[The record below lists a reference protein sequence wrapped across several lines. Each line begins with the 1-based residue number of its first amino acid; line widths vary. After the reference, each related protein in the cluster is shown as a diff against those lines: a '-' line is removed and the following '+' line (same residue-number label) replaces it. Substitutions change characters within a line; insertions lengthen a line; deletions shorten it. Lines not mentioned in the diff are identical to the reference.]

1 MASIELKNFIP
12 TTALHE
18 RLFPKKGTRG
28 KIDVTF
34 LILVLILLTF
44 GLVMLFSA
52 SYAYAFY
59 NDGDSFYYIK
69 RQLFFAVMGVAAM
82 MFISQMNY
90 KIFQKYSLL
99 LMGGTLVLLVLVLFM
114 RDESGFARW
123 FYIGRYS
130 FQPSE
135 IAKFAIIV
143 LFAHFAAQNAD
154 KMKTFKYGVMPFAAV
169 LGVVAVL
176 VVAENHLSGT
186 ILIMLLGIS
195 MMFLGGT
202 ELKWFGVLIGAG
214 VGAVLVIL
222 AIPGLVE
229 YAETRLA
236 IWQNPWA
243 DPQGD
248 GFQTIQSLIAIG
260 SGGIW
265 GTGIGNSRQKYLY
278 IPEPQNDFIFSI
290 ICEELGFVGAVL
302 ILLLFALLVWRGF
315 VIAMR
320 AKDRFGALLAAGC
333 TMHVGMQAA
342 LNIAVVT
349 NTIPNTGISLPFF
362 SSGGTALMML
372 LGEMGVILSVSRG
385 AMLEKE

>member
-1 MASIELKNFIP
+1 M
-12 TTALHE
+12 
-18 RLFPKKGTRG
+18 
-28 KIDVTF
+28 
-34 LILVLILLTF
+34 
-44 GLVMLFSA
+44 
-52 SYAYAFY
+52 
-59 NDGDSFYYIK
+59 
-69 RQLFFAVMGVAAM
+69 
-82 MFISQMNY
+82 
-90 KIFQKYSLL
+90 
-99 LMGGTLVLLVLVLFM
+99 LLVLVLFM
-114 RDESGFARW
+114 RDETAFAAGFISAL
-123 FYIGRYS
+123 
-130 FQPSE
+130 QLPASE

-202 ELKWFGVLIGAG
+202 DLKWFGILIGAG

-302 ILLLFALLVWRGF
+302 ILLLFALLVGAVRHSH
-315 VIAMR
+315 A
-320 AKDRFGALLAAGC
+320 AKDSLARCWLPAC
-333 TMHVGMQAA
+333 TMQWAC
-342 LNIAVVT
+342 
-349 NTIPNTGISLPFF
+349 
-362 SSGGTALMML
+362 
-372 LGEMGVILSVSRG
+372 RRR
-385 AMLEKE
+385 